1 MWQIAVPISL
11 TCYKDP
17 TGFGIAWQIGMRCW
31 NSFRAENKRRPLIS
45 GLTMFITSVLPCPW
59 ARLPPDTVTRRKENI
74 KPLRSPEGKP
84 SHLKLPWFMPQYKYA
99 SHSSFPIQNTHKWQW
114 HLVGLSHGQGGPS
127 KLKGRSKSLERVV
140 WAHRD
145 ELDALSLGHE
155 CTQPTYSVFLAI
167 PRPERSKH
175 RHLSLFY

>member
-1 MWQIAVPISL
+1 MTNWHALLELLQSWEQEEASDL
-11 TCYKDP
+11 
-17 TGFGIAWQIGMRCW
+17 
-31 NSFRAENKRRPLIS
+31 RPDH
-45 GLTMFITSVLPCPW
+45 VYHKCPPMSW